1 MRDIQITTV
10 LNGYIVRVGCQTVVF
25 GSLTDMLAEIRNY
38 LNDPEATEK
47 RYRELPNAR
56 WTLGL
61 DTVVNANEA
70 IRRSDVEL
78 RGGSRSSHRASAIKE
93 ATRRSRSIPASSTFA
108 PRVAAP

>member
-47 RYRELPNAR
+47 RYRELPNAK
-56 WTLGL
+56 WTFGGVVGPATDVRGEWAPEAERAMTASQANRAPTLTGAGGLGGL
-61 DTVVNANEA
+61 DPRIA
-70 IRRSDVEL
+70 
-78 RGGSRSSHRASAIKE
+78 RA
-93 ATRRSRSIPASSTFA
+93 R
-108 PRVAAP
+108 